1 MDIVIDI
8 YTLFSIYLENSGYIL
23 LCIKTKK
30 ELQILKTIP
39 VRPIYIS
46 HMMAPETRDRE
57 NKYIA
62 IYINT
67 YVCVRMH
74 TYVCLSVYI

>member
-1 MDIVIDI
+1 MDIVIDT
-8 YTLFSIYLENSGYIL
+8 YTLFSIYLENPGNIL
-23 LCIKTKK
+23 LCIKTQK

-57 NKYIA
+57 KQ
-62 IYINT
+62 
-67 YVCVRMH
+67 VHCH
-74 TYVCLSVYI
+74 LH

>member
-1 MDIVIDI
+1 MDIVIDT
-8 YTLFSIYLENSGYIL
+8 YTLFSIYLENPGNIL

-46 HMMAPETRDRE
+46 HLMAPETRDRE
-57 NKYIA
+57 KQ
-62 IYINT
+62 
-67 YVCVRMH
+67 VHCH
-74 TYVCLSVYI
+74 LH

>member
-46 HMMAPETRDRE
+46 HMKVKL
-57 NKYIA
+57 NFFIKIG
-62 IYINT
+62 
-67 YVCVRMH
+67 VRKQLFCFKSE
-74 TYVCLSVYI
+74 VWVSS